1 MAGKHNDLDAL
12 KDEAVVQDDV
22 PAVDE
27 SEQIADLSADEAVAS
42 EPEQSGDSVK
52 RTVAG
57 NTDPAD
63 FSVFDDN
70 GNFIEKRDR

>member
-12 KDEAVVQDDV
+12 KEEVVQDDV

-27 SEQIADLSADEAVAS
+27 SEQVDDLSADEVAAS
-42 EPEQSGDSVK
+42 EPDQPDDAPK